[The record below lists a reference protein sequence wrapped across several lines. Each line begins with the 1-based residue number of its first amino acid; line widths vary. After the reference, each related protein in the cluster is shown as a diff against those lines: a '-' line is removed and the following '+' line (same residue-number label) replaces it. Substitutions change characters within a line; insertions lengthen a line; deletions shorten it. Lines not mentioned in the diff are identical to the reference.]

1 MARRRT
7 LTRGSRALAGLAA
20 LVAATVALGA
30 DPARP
35 GPAPSGCAVETE
47 GAVEH
52 APRRGERIA
61 LTFDE
66 HLGPETRR
74 ILDALERA
82 NAGATFFAV
91 GKEARAHEPVIRRI
105 VGEGH
110 ELANH
115 TFDHPDLTTL
125 ERAERRRQ
133 LLRTQRN
140 ARRIA
145 GFEPCLMRP
154 PFGAVNEAVVADAE
168 ALGLGTV
175 MWDVVGGE
183 IYGFGPRDVAEG
195 VLDQVRRGSIV
206 LMHQVEST
214 PKAVRLILAGLRRR
228 GLRTVPVVKLLGG
241 EFTVRG

>member
-7 LTRGSRALAGLAA
+7 LLPVWPALACLAV
-20 LVAATVALGA
+20 LVSGTVAMGA

-35 GPAPSGCAVETE
+35 GPTPRGCAVETK
-47 GAVEH
+47 GVVEH
-52 APRRGERIA
+52 APRKGNRIA

-66 HLGPETRR
+66 SLGAETRR
-74 ILDALERA
+74 ILDALRRA

-91 GKEARAHEPVIRRI
+91 GREARAHEPLVRRI
-105 VGEGH
+105 VREGH

-115 TFDHPDLTTL
+115 SFDHPDLTTL
-125 ERAERRRQ
+125 ERAERRSQ

-145 GFEPCLMRP
+145 GFDPCLMRP
-154 PFGAVNEAVVADAE
+154 PFGAVNDAVVADAE

-175 MWDVVGGE
+175 TWDVVGGE
-183 IYGFGPRDVAEG
+183 IYGFGSREVARG
-195 VLDQVRRGSIV
+195 ILDQVRPGSIV

-214 PKAVRLILAGLRRR
+214 PKAVRLILAGLRKR
-228 GLRTVPVVKLLGG
+228 GLRTVPAVKLLGG
-241 EFTVRG
+241 RFTS